1 MIGLRNTNFI
11 GHAYGRADQVIS
23 STGIADTIIIFV
35 TTWLMFLVIIVVWRQ
50 KSRTGHG
57 FSRVL
62 WIDRAVVCIGIDDGS
77 VSGRQDRTKRVAHI
91 QVYRKVRGQG
101 SAARKL
107 EFENDLVSGIL
118 AFVEMED
125 DDGEVSSD
133 YESSE
138 SGIRCLEH
146 TSDHNVQHSDTH
158 LKRPPAHEF
167 WLSRQLKTEFLEIL
181 TAKECGVVYILG
193 HSHAK
198 AKKSSSIMNKLAIG
212 VLCFLLPQQ
221 TLQGTCCS
229 SECTSL
235 FIA

>member
-1 MIGLRNTNFI
+1 M
-11 GHAYGRADQVIS
+11 A
-23 STGIADTIIIFV
+23 
-35 TTWLMFLVIIVVWRQ
+35 FLV
-50 KSRTGHG
+50 
-57 FSRVL
+57 FF
-62 WIDRAVVCIGIDDGS
+62 GS
-77 VSGRQDRTKRVAHI
+77 IELLYASALSGRQDRTKRVAHI

-133 YESSE
+133 YESGE